1 MGQEN
6 SQHLTH
12 TWMEKMVQKP
22 YYIMRKGIKRRWTE
36 EKQKKSERLKK
47 YNSKKKEFYTI
58 DHTIRA

>member
-22 YYIMRKGIKRRWTE
+22 WYITRKGIQRKGDKRKTIKERKVE
-36 EKQKKSERLKK
+36 ESQQ
-47 YNSKKKEFYTI
+47 
-58 DHTIRA
+58 